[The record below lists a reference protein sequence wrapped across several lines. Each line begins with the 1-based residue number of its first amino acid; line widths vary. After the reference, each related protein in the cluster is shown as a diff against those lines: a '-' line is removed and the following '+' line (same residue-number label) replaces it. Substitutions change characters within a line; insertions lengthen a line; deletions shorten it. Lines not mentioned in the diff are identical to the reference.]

1 MHAALVHCKLWKTE
15 MFRVLRGVRLPSG
28 LAQEC
33 FDVNNFQT
41 TVGVFHQR

>member
-1 MHAALVHCKLWKTE
+1 MHAALVHSDLWNTE

-33 FDVNNFQT
+33 FDVNDFQA
-41 TVGVFHQR
+41 TVGVFN